1 MSDYL
6 SDEEQVAR
14 LQGWWRSNG
23 LMTIIAVVLAIA
35 AVVGWRWYQSQQA
48 EAIAAASDLYTTYSE
63 ADDSS
68 RAASLTRLLGEH
80 PNSTYAQFALMD
92 QAKRATTAGN
102 LDEAVKHYQ
111 DVLTKKPEDVIADLA
126 NVRLARLLQQQDK
139 SDAAL
144 AALASVRTS
153 GFRAQVAELKGDILL
168 QQGDRS
174 GAHEAYVAAL
184 AASTSGEERPV
195 LKMKENATSTQVA
208 AVATEP
214 QVDSGSV
221 STEVVVEVAEE
232 VATEISGEI
241 SEDASEATTS
251 SDTPSN

>member
-14 LQGWWRSNG
+14 LQSWWRRNG
-23 LMTIIAVVLAIA
+23 VFTIIAIVLAIA

-48 EAIAAASDLYTTYSE
+48 AAIAAASDLYSTYIE
-63 ADDSS
+63 ANDSS
-68 RAASLTRLLGEH
+68 RGATLTRLLGEH

-92 QAKRATTAGN
+92 QAKRATAAGN
-102 LDEAVKHYQ
+102 LDEAIEHYQ
-111 DVLTKKPEDVIADLA
+111 DVLSKQPEDVISDLA
-126 NVRLARLLQQQDK
+126 NVRLARLLQQQDQ

-144 AALASVRTS
+144 TALGKVRTS

-184 AASTSGEERPV
+184 AASTPGEDRPV
-195 LKMKENATSTQVA
+195 LKMKENITSTQA
-208 AVATEP
+208 NSSPSTPEP
-214 QVDSGSV
+214 QVDAS
-221 STEVVVEVAEE
+221 A
-232 VATEISGEI
+232 A
-241 SEDASEATTS
+241 SEDASDVAA
-251 SDTPSN
+251 PSE

>member
-23 LMTIIAVVLAIA
+23 LMTIIAIALAIA
-35 AVVGWRWYQSQQA
+35 AVIGWRWYQSQQA

-68 RAASLTRLLGEH
+68 RGASLTRLLGEH
-80 PNSTYAQFALMD
+80 PNSTYTQFALMD
-92 QAKRATTAGN
+92 QAKRATTADN

-144 AALASVRTS
+144 AALGLVRTS

-168 QQGDRS
+168 QQGNRS

-184 AASTSGEERPV
+184 VASTSGEERPV
-195 LKMKENATSTQVA
+195 LKMKENASSTQAA
-208 AVATEP
+208 AVATEL
-214 QVDSGSV
+214 QVDAGPAV
-221 STEVVVEVAEE
+221 EE
-232 VATEISGEI
+232 VSEEVSEKI
-241 SEDASEATTS
+241 SEVTASG
-251 SDTPSN
+251 DTPSK